1 MNPIILEIK
10 LRFNFCRFAR
20 LEREGTMDKSKLTTI
35 NLSLKQKEK
44 DKVIQKAIEEGYGTT
59 SSFLVD
65 KALNQIKIEAVYNGF
80 RELVIEVNRVGTNI
94 NQIIRDIQ
102 YNKYFSDE
110 QIRIL
115 ESELKKLNQ
124 FLRSERR
131 KIKDDERYFMN
142 FNFKDVENHLRIE
155 LDRHGKQIKI
165 NQIVDAT
172 NNLLVDFIDLLEKEK
187 FEKMYVDYIYNFLE
201 KLDHRKYDYR
211 EALDMF
217 EDFNNQLR
225 SINQKLLNPQN
236 KIDGNDFKEVRN
248 IMSKHRR

>member
-1 MNPIILEIK
+1 MEIK
-10 LRFNFCRFAR
+10 LGFNFCRFAR
-20 LEREGTMDKSKLTTI
+20 LGREGNMDKSKLTTI

-44 DKVIQKAIEEGYGTT
+44 DKIIQKAIEEVYGTT

-115 ESELKKLNQ
+115 ENELKKLNQ

-131 KIKDDERYFMN
+131 KIKDDE
-142 FNFKDVENHLRIE
+142 
-155 LDRHGKQIKI
+155 
-165 NQIVDAT
+165 
-172 NNLLVDFIDLLEKEK
+172 
-187 FEKMYVDYIYNFLE
+187 
-201 KLDHRKYDYR
+201 
-211 EALDMF
+211 
-217 EDFNNQLR
+217 
-225 SINQKLLNPQN
+225 
-236 KIDGNDFKEVRN
+236 
-248 IMSKHRR
+248 